1 MSSIRWTSD
10 TGSWKKH
17 LMSPMTTLTKLWKV
31 SLWKNDPDPQ
41 LVKMIHHH
49 QSLPVPFPIRNR
61 YTVACQTPIISYLKV
76 HIKRQKI
83 EKLAEKYK
91 VTFNFKKSARGRPRK
106 DLNEEEKRRL
116 NEFLARADLTYTNPG
131 RKDNVYI
138 GKENRERICK
148 QRLYLL
154 WNLRDIIDIAN
165 GTKKIET
172 ANSFIQT
179 FNKSLT
185 FL

>member
-1 MSSIRWTSD
+1 MSHANNFLPESPH
-10 TGSWKKH
+10 KKAE
-17 LMSPMTTLTKLWKV
+17 V
-31 SLWKNDPDPQ
+31 
-41 LVKMIHHH
+41 
-49 QSLPVPFPIRNR
+49 
-61 YTVACQTPIISYLKV
+61 
-76 HIKRQKI
+76 I

-106 DLNEEEKRRL
+106 DLNKEEKRRL
-116 NEFLARADLTYTNPG
+116 NKFLAQADLTYTNPG

-172 ANSFIQT
+172 ANSFIKT

-185 FL
+185 FCSYTIF

>member
-1 MSSIRWTSD
+1 MSHANNFLPESPH
-10 TGSWKKH
+10 KKAE
-17 LMSPMTTLTKLWKV
+17 V
-31 SLWKNDPDPQ
+31 
-41 LVKMIHHH
+41 
-49 QSLPVPFPIRNR
+49 
-61 YTVACQTPIISYLKV
+61 
-76 HIKRQKI
+76 I

-106 DLNEEEKRRL
+106 DLNKEEKRRL
-116 NEFLARADLTYTNPG
+116 NKFLAQADLTYTNPG